1 MDLSTKKVSY
11 HTNQIYAICQDVHA
25 AEFPSLANEIIHVDV
40 VIGARL
46 RHFSRSITSTQN
58 MLHLWRIFRPPYSRP
73 SRRLS
78 FWIWCSSMSCGV
90 IQNRLSDGWG
100 DHWASP
106 FHLWFICYYYIASNA
121 SLWIFLFL
129 SKLITCAEI
138 YHWMS
143 TCIIQTKSSYCGTF
157 FYDGVKPGTANY
169 ISTGEHFSILW
180 RE

>member
-25 AEFPSLANEIIHVDV
+25 AEFLSLANEIIHVDI

-58 MLHLWRIFRPPYSRP
+58 MLHLWRIFQAPYSRP

-90 IQNRLSDGWG
+90 IQNRLSDGRG
-100 DHWASP
+100 TTG
-106 FHLWFICYYYIASNA
+106 HLRS
-121 SLWIFLFL
+121 IFGSSVIVTLRPMHHF
-129 SKLITCAEI
+129 E
-138 YHWMS
+138 YF
-143 TCIIQTKSSYCGTF
+143 SSYQNWLL
-157 FYDGVKPGTANY
+157 AQRY
-169 ISTGEHFSILW
+169 ITECQRILFKLNHRTGEHFSTM
-180 RE
+180 E